1 MNDMTINK
9 TELLNTLTEK
19 LSRAVDF
26 WMKNSRDTEY
36 GGIAH
41 CLDREGKHFGTDKG
55 VWMQGRAGWAFSYL
69 YNHVKRDPEFLDFA
83 KSCIRFAS
91 EKCTDK
97 NGRMYNVVTRDG
109 LPVEKTGEFF
119 SEAFFVMAN
128 AEHYIATG
136 EPEYLET
143 ARRYY
148 DLITEIHRNP
158 SADPNRFTDNQAPV
172 TRNLRH
178 FNRPMILLNLTALMA
193 EADGE
198 RLSLYN
204 ENSLSLYNE
213 IAEFYRPEYNA
224 TLEAIGVDGMPEL
237 ASPNTRVTT
246 PGHDMECA
254 WFLLE
259 EGIRLGNGDMT
270 ALARRMFDDAY
281 RIGLD
286 TEYGGFVYQ
295 RDILGGPIENYE
307 NETKVWWVH
316 NEAVIAALALYLHT
330 REPEYAEKFAY
341 AIDYSLSHFVDDD
354 GEWYYALH
362 RDGTPISSRM
372 KGFIYKGPFHTIR
385 MYVKCIE
392 MLKKL
397 PD

>member
-1 MNDMTINK
+1 MKIDK
-9 TELLNTLTEK
+9 LGLLNLFEEK
-19 LSRAVDF
+19 LTAALDF
-26 WMKNSRDTEY
+26 WMSNSRDTEH

-41 CLDREGKHFGTDKG
+41 CLDKNGKHFSTDKG
-55 VWMQGRAGWAFSYL
+55 VWMQGRCGWAFSNV
-69 YNHVKRDPEFLDFA
+69 YNRIEKRPEYLDFA
-83 KSCIRFAS
+83 KSCIKFAA

-109 LPVEKTGEFF
+109 RPVEKTGEFF

-136 EPEYLET
+136 EREYLST
-143 ARRYY
+143 ARKYY
-148 DLITEIHRNP
+148 DLITEIHKNP
-158 SADPNRFTDNQAPV
+158 AADPYKITDNGSPTVRA
-172 TRNLRH
+172 LRP
-178 FNRPMILLNLTALMA
+178 FNRPMILLNVTALMA
-193 EADGE
+193 AADPE
-198 RLSLYN
+198 RLELYN
-204 ENSLSLYNE
+204 GNSAELYGE
-213 IAEFYRPEYNA
+213 IRDFYRPEYHA
-224 TLEAIGVDGMPEL
+224 TLEAIGADGKPVLE
-237 ASPNTRVTT
+237 SSNTRIST

-259 EGIRLGNGDMT
+259 EGIRLGNTGMT
-270 ALARRMFDDAY
+270 SLAKAMFDDAY
-281 RIGLD
+281 KMGLD

-295 RDILGGPIENYE
+295 RDILGGPVENYE

-316 NEAVIAALALYLHT
+316 NEAIIASLALYLHT
-330 REPEYAEKFAY
+330 GDESYAEKFKLATEY
-341 AIDYSLSHFVDDD
+341 AMSRFVDTD

>member
-1 MNDMTINK
+1 MSIDK
-9 TELLNTLTEK
+9 KQLLSVLEEK
-19 LSRAVDF
+19 LSLAIDF

-41 CLDREGKHFGTDKG
+41 CLDRDGKHFGTDKG
-55 VWMQGRAGWAFSYL
+55 VWMQGRTGWAFSYL
-69 YNHVKRDPEFLDFA
+69 YNHVKKDPEFLDFA
-83 KSCIRFAS
+83 KSCIKFAA

-136 EPEYLET
+136 EREYLET

-148 DLITEIHRNP
+148 DLITEIHKNP
-158 SADPNRFTDNQAPV
+158 AADPNKFTDNQAPIV
-172 TRNLRH
+172 RRLRP

-193 EADGE
+193 EADCE

-204 ENSLSLYNE
+204 ENSLSLFTE
-213 IAEFYRPEYNA
+213 ISEFYRPEYSA
-224 TLEAIGVDGMPEL
+224 TLEAIGVDGSPVL
-237 ASPNTRVTT
+237 ASSNTRVTN

-259 EGIRLGNGDMT
+259 EGIRLGNTEMT
-270 ALARRMFDDAY
+270 NLARTMFDNAY

-286 TEYGGFVYQ
+286 PEYGGFVYL
-295 RDILGGPIENYE
+295 RDVLGGPIENYE
-307 NETKVWWVH
+307 YETKVWWVH
-316 NEAVIAALALYLHT
+316 NEAVIASLALYLHT
-330 REPEYAEKFAY
+330 GMPEYAEKFNY
-341 AIDYSLSHFVDDD
+341 AIDYSLSNFVDTD

-397 PD
+397 SD